1 MNHLLLR
8 TNPIKNDS
16 TIWIEIMRYSHL
28 FLLLVFLVGLVPQ
41 IAHSQSTTLESQG
54 VAAIVRGNRDI
65 SRDKAIEDALRNAV
79 EQATGSLIENET
91 LVENYQLLS
100 DKIYSQSRGY
110 VQTYEVLN
118 EEVDQGLYRVTIQAT
133 VASGELKNDLR
144 ALNVLMRQV
153 RKPRVMVLFED
164 SMSEGVNSGRLAE
177 DAISKVLLDRGFKL
191 VDANTVRRNLG
202 QDQVQGL
209 LAGDGRIAAAISDKY
224 GAEMLVLGTAQA
236 VTNQVTIGDININS
250 NQAVISAKLVR
261 ADTGEVK
268 VSETRQA
275 AKPHVNSLSG
285 IQMAISEAGELLA
298 NDMIDKI
305 IQIFHEEVYNIANV
319 NLTIFGLQGYGHL
332 QEVIQLI
339 SDNVRGIKEIYQ
351 RNYTMGTAELEVEL
365 TGSTQSLAADLTTRK
380 LGNYKFDIKE
390 STHNQLQVY
399 ITSTNR

>member
-1 MNHLLLR
+1 
-8 TNPIKNDS
+8 
-16 TIWIEIMRYSHL
+16 MRYSHL
-28 FLLLVFLVGLVPQ
+28 SLLLVFLVGLAPQ
-41 IAHSQSTTLESQG
+41 ISHSQSTTVESQG
-54 VAAIVRGNRDI
+54 VAAIVPGNRDI

-79 EQATGSLIENET
+79 EQATGSLIENQT

-118 EEVDQGLYRVTIQAT
+118 EKEDQGLYRVTIQAT
-133 VASGELKNDLR
+133 VASGDLKNDLR
-144 ALNVLMRQV
+144 ALKLLMRQV
-153 RKPRVMVLFED
+153 RKPRVMVLFEET
-164 SMSEGVNSGRLAE
+164 MSEGVNSGRLAE
-177 DAISKVLLDRGFKL
+177 DAISKVLLDSGFKL
-191 VDANTVRRNLG
+191 VDADTVRRNLG
-202 QDQVQGL
+202 QDKVQGL
-209 LAGDGRIAAAISDKY
+209 LAGDGRVAAVISDKY
-224 GAEMLVLGTAQA
+224 GAEMLLLGTAQA
-236 VTNQVTIGDININS
+236 VTNEVTIGDIKINS

-285 IQMAISEAGELLA
+285 IQMAIAEASELLA

-305 IQIFHEEVYNIANV
+305 IQVFHEEVYNIANV

-351 RNYTMGTAELEVEL
+351 RTYTMGTAELEVEL

-380 LGNYKFDIKE
+380 FGNYKFDIKE

-399 ITSTNR
+399 VTQTNR

>member
-380 LGNYKFDIKE
+380 FGNYKFDIKE

>member
-1 MNHLLLR
+1 
-8 TNPIKNDS
+8 
-16 TIWIEIMRYSHL
+16 MRYSHL
-28 FLLLVFLVGLVPQ
+28 SLLLVFLVGLVPQ
-41 IAHSQSTTLESQG
+41 ISHGQSTTVESQG

-79 EQATGSLIENET
+79 EQATGSLIENQT

-118 EEVDQGLYRVTIQAT
+118 EKEDQGLYRVTIQAT
-133 VASGELKNDLR
+133 VASGDLKNDLR
-144 ALNVLMRQV
+144 ALNLLMRQV
-153 RKPRVMVLFED
+153 RKPRVMVLFEET
-164 SMSEGVNSGRLAE
+164 MSEGVKSGRLAE
-177 DAISKVLLDRGFKL
+177 DAISKVLLDSGFKL
-191 VDANTVRRNLG
+191 VDADTVRRNLG
-202 QDQVQGL
+202 QDKVQGL
-209 LAGDGRIAAAISDKY
+209 LAGDGRVAAVISDKY
-224 GAEMLVLGTAQA
+224 GAEMLLLGTAQA
-236 VTNQVTIGDININS
+236 VTNEVTIGDIKINS

-285 IQMAISEAGELLA
+285 IQMAIAEASELLA

-305 IQIFHEEVYNIANV
+305 IQVFHEEVYNIANV

-351 RNYTMGTAELEVEL
+351 RTYTMGTAELEVEL
-365 TGSTQSLAADLTTRK
+365 TGSTQSLAEDLTTRK
-380 LGNYKFDIKE
+380 FGNYKFDIKE

-399 ITSTNR
+399 VTQTNR

>member
-1 MNHLLLR
+1 
-8 TNPIKNDS
+8 
-16 TIWIEIMRYSHL
+16 MRYSHL
-28 FLLLVFLVGLVPQ
+28 ILLLVFLVGLVPQ
-41 IAHSQSTTLESQG
+41 TANSQATTVESQG
-54 VAAIVRGNRDI
+54 VAAIIRGNRDI

-79 EQATGSLIENET
+79 EQATGTLIENDT

-110 VQTYEVLN
+110 VQTYEVLD
-118 EEVDQGLYRVTIQAT
+118 EKVDQGLYEVTIQAT
-133 VASGELKNDLR
+133 VASGDLKNDLR

-153 RKPRVMVLFED
+153 RKPRVMVLFEE
-164 SMSEGVNSGRLAE
+164 SMSEGVKSGRLAE
-177 DAISKVLLDRGFKL
+177 DAISKVLLDNGFKL
-191 VDANTVRRNLG
+191 VDADTVRRNLG
-202 QDQVQGL
+202 QDKVQGL
-209 LAGDGRIAAAISDKY
+209 LAGDGRVAAVISDKY
-224 GAEMLVLGTAQA
+224 GAEMLLLGTAQA
-236 VTNQVTIGDININS
+236 VTNQVTIGDIKINS

-285 IQMAISEAGELLA
+285 IQMAISEASELLA

-380 LGNYKFDIKE
+380 FGNYKFNIKE

-399 ITSTNR
+399 ITPTNR

>member
-1 MNHLLLR
+1 
-8 TNPIKNDS
+8 
-16 TIWIEIMRYSHL
+16 MRYSHL
-28 FLLLVFLVGLVPQ
+28 VLLLVFLVGIVPQ
-41 IAHSQSTTLESQG
+41 IAMSQPTTVESQG
-54 VAAIVRGNRDI
+54 VAAIVRGNLDI

-79 EQATGSLIENET
+79 EQATGSFIENET

-110 VQTYEVLN
+110 VQTYEVLD
-118 EEVDQGLYRVTIQAT
+118 EKVDEGLYRVTIQAT

-153 RKPRVMVLFED
+153 RKPRVMVLFEET
-164 SMSEGVNSGRLAE
+164 MSEGVNSGKLAE
-177 DAISKVLLDRGFKL
+177 DAVSKVLLDNGFKL

-202 QDQVQGL
+202 QDKVRGL
-209 LAGDGRIAAAISDKY
+209 LAGDGRVAAVISDKY
-224 GAEMLVLGTAQA
+224 GAEMLLLGTAQA
-236 VTNQVTIGDININS
+236 VTNQVTIGDIKINS

-275 AKPHVNSLSG
+275 AKPHVNSLAG
-285 IQMAISEAGELLA
+285 IQMAISEASELLA

-305 IQIFHEEVYNIANV
+305 IQIFREEVYNIANV

-365 TGSTQSLAADLTTRK
+365 TGSTQSLAADLTTREF
-380 LGNYKFDIKE
+380 GNYKFDIKE

>member
-1 MNHLLLR
+1 
-8 TNPIKNDS
+8 
-16 TIWIEIMRYSHL
+16 MRYSHL
-28 FLLLVFLVGLVPQ
+28 FLLLVFFVGLAPQ
-41 IAHSQSTTLESQG
+41 IAHSQSTTVESQG
-54 VAAIVRGNRDI
+54 VAAIVQGNRDI

-100 DKIYSQSRGY
+100 DKIYSQSKGY
-110 VQTYEVLN
+110 VQTYEVLD
-118 EEVDQGLYRVTIQAT
+118 EKVDQGLYRVTIQAT
-133 VASGELKNDLR
+133 VASGDLKHDLR

-153 RKPRVMVLFED
+153 RKPRVMVLFEE
-164 SMSEGVNSGRLAE
+164 SISEGVNSGRLAE
-177 DAISKVLLDRGFKL
+177 DAISKVLLDSGFKL
-191 VDANTVRRNLG
+191 VDADTVRSNLG
-202 QDQVQGL
+202 QDKVQGL
-209 LAGDGRIAAAISDKY
+209 LAGDGRVAAVISDKY
-224 GAEMLVLGTAQA
+224 GAEMLLLGTAQA
-236 VTNQVTIGDININS
+236 VTNQVTIGDIKINS

-285 IQMAISEAGELLA
+285 IQMAISEASELLA

-319 NLTIFGLQGYGHL
+319 NLIIFGLQGYGHL

-380 LGNYKFDIKE
+380 FGNYTFQIKE

-399 ITSTNR
+399 ISSTNR

>member
-1 MNHLLLR
+1 
-8 TNPIKNDS
+8 
-16 TIWIEIMRYSHL
+16 MRYSHL
-28 FLLLVFLVGLVPQ
+28 VLLLVFLVGIVPQ
-41 IAHSQSTTLESQG
+41 IAMSQPTTVESQG
-54 VAAIVRGNRDI
+54 VAAIIRGNLDI

-118 EEVDQGLYRVTIQAT
+118 EKVDQGLYRVTIQAT

-153 RKPRVMVLFED
+153 RKPRVMVLFEET
-164 SMSEGVNSGRLAE
+164 MSEGVNSGRLAE
-177 DAISKVLLDRGFKL
+177 DAVSKVLLDNGFKL

-202 QDQVQGL
+202 HDKVRGL
-209 LAGDGRIAAAISDKY
+209 LAGDGRVAAVISDKY
-224 GAEMLVLGTAQA
+224 GAEMLLLGTAQA
-236 VTNQVTIGDININS
+236 VTNQVTIGDIKINS

-268 VSETRQA
+268 VSVTRQA
-275 AKPHVNSLSG
+275 AKPHVNSLAG
-285 IQMAISEAGELLA
+285 IQMAISEASELLA

-305 IQIFHEEVYNIANV
+305 IQIFREEVYNIANV

-365 TGSTQSLAADLTTRK
+365 TGSTQSLAADLTTREF
-380 LGNYKFDIKE
+380 GNYKFDIKE

>member
-1 MNHLLLR
+1 
-8 TNPIKNDS
+8 
-16 TIWIEIMRYSHL
+16 MRYSHL

-41 IAHSQSTTLESQG
+41 YTHSQSTTLESQG

-91 LVENYQLLS
+91 LVENYQLL
-100 DKIYSQSRGY
+100 
-110 VQTYEVLN
+110 
-118 EEVDQGLYRVTIQAT
+118 EVDQGLYRVTIQAT

-380 LGNYKFDIKE
+380 FGNYKFDIKE

>member
-28 FLLLVFLVGLVPQ
+28 FSLLVFLVGLVPQ

-285 IQMAISEAGELLA
+285 IQMAISEAGEQLA

-332 QEVIQLI
+332 KEVIQLI

-380 LGNYKFDIKE
+380 FGNYKFDIKE

>member
-1 MNHLLLR
+1 
-8 TNPIKNDS
+8 
-16 TIWIEIMRYSHL
+16 MRYPHL
-28 FLLLVFLVGLVPQ
+28 FSLLVFLVGLVPQ
-41 IAHSQSTTLESQG
+41 IAHSQSTIVESQG
-54 VAAIVRGNRDI
+54 VAAIVQGNRDI
-65 SRDKAIEDALRNAV
+65 ARDKAIEDALRNAV

-100 DKIYSQSRGY
+100 DKIYSQSKGY
-110 VQTYEVLN
+110 VQTYEVLD
-118 EEVDQGLYRVTIQAT
+118 EKVDQGLYRVTIQAT
-133 VASGELKNDLR
+133 VASGELKYDLR

-153 RKPRVMVLFED
+153 RKPRVMVLFEE
-164 SMSEGVNSGRLAE
+164 SISEGVNSGRLAE
-177 DAISKVLLDRGFKL
+177 DAISKVLLDSGFKL
-191 VDANTVRRNLG
+191 VDADTVRHNLG
-202 QDQVQGL
+202 QDKVQGL
-209 LAGDGRIAAAISDKY
+209 LAGDGRVAAVISDKY
-224 GAEMLVLGTAQA
+224 GAEMLLLGTAQA
-236 VTNQVTIGDININS
+236 VTNQVTIGDIKINS

-285 IQMAISEAGELLA
+285 IQMAISEASELLA

-380 LGNYKFDIKE
+380 FGNYTFEIKE

-399 ITSTNR
+399 ITQTNR

>member
-1 MNHLLLR
+1 
-8 TNPIKNDS
+8 
-16 TIWIEIMRYSHL
+16 MRYSHL
-28 FLLLVFLVGLVPQ
+28 VLLLVFLVGSVPQ
-41 IAHSQSTTLESQG
+41 IAMSQPTTVESQG
-54 VAAIVRGNRDI
+54 VAAIIRGNLDI

-118 EEVDQGLYRVTIQAT
+118 EKVDQGLYRVTIQAS
-133 VASGELKNDLR
+133 VASGELKKDLR
-144 ALNVLMRQV
+144 ALDVLMRQV
-153 RKPRVMVLFED
+153 RKPRVMVLFEET
-164 SMSEGVNSGRLAE
+164 MSEGVNSGRLAE
-177 DAISKVLLDRGFKL
+177 DAVSKVLLDNGFKL

-202 QDQVQGL
+202 QDKVRGL
-209 LAGDGRIAAAISDKY
+209 LAGDGRVAAVISDKY
-224 GAEMLVLGTAQA
+224 GAEMLLLGTAQA
-236 VTNQVTIGDININS
+236 VTNQVTIGDIKINS

-275 AKPHVNSLSG
+275 AKPHVNSLAG
-285 IQMAISEAGELLA
+285 IQMAISEASELLA

-305 IQIFHEEVYNIANV
+305 IQIFREEVYNIANV

-365 TGSTQSLAADLTTRK
+365 TGSTQSLAADLTTREF
-380 LGNYKFDIKE
+380 GNYKFDIKE

>member
-1 MNHLLLR
+1 
-8 TNPIKNDS
+8 
-16 TIWIEIMRYSHL
+16 MRYSHL
-28 FLLLVFLVGLVPQ
+28 SLLLVFLVGLAPQ
-41 IAHSQSTTLESQG
+41 ISHSQSTTVESQG
-54 VAAIVRGNRDI
+54 VAAIVPGNRDI

-79 EQATGSLIENET
+79 EQATGPLIENET

-118 EEVDQGLYRVTIQAT
+118 EKEDQGLYRVTIQAT
-133 VASGELKNDLR
+133 VASGDLKNDLR
-144 ALNVLMRQV
+144 ALNLLMRQV
-153 RKPRVMVLFED
+153 RKPRVMVLFEET
-164 SMSEGVNSGRLAE
+164 MSEGVNSGRLAE
-177 DAISKVLLDRGFKL
+177 DAISKVLLDSGFKL
-191 VDANTVRRNLG
+191 VDADTVRRNLG
-202 QDQVQGL
+202 QDKVQGL
-209 LAGDGRIAAAISDKY
+209 LAGDGRVAAVISDKY
-224 GAEMLVLGTAQA
+224 GAEMLLLGTAQA
-236 VTNQVTIGDININS
+236 VTNEVTIGDIKINS

-285 IQMAISEAGELLA
+285 IQMAIAEASELLA

-305 IQIFHEEVYNIANV
+305 IQVFHEEVYNIANV

-351 RNYTMGTAELEVEL
+351 RTYTMGTAELEVEL

-380 LGNYKFDIKE
+380 FGNYKFDIKE

-399 ITSTNR
+399 VTQTNR